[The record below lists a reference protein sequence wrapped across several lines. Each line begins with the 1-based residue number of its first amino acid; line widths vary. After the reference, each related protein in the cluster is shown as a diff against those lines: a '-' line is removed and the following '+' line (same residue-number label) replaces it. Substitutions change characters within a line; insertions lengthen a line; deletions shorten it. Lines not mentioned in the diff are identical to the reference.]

1 MNKSCTRMLGH
12 ISKPLI
18 PVVWALV
25 VQTSYAQTN
34 IAPFADAFATPTTG
48 TAPLTVTIDGSGDA
62 GNIWLNIN
70 QLIIN
75 NFGNIISST
84 LGSGSGGSINIFST
98 DIEMNSGSIKS
109 RSVGKGNAG
118 SIAISTETATLN
130 DISLISTLALYSGGG
145 DIELTV
151 RDQLHLFDSGIS
163 AYAKGKQPHHH
174 GGNITI
180 KHPGLFTLDNS
191 ELLANA
197 KRGNGGNI
205 DIHAEQLLPLGN
217 NVIDASSELGL
228 NGRLIINDID
238 ISNNIIPLYLNYLA
252 ADQQLPPRCAERLGT
267 DVSSFTVTGANI
279 FPESPDALSVHIP
292 SQLLDS
298 H

>member
-1 MNKSCTRMLGH
+1 
-12 ISKPLI
+12 
-18 PVVWALV
+18 V
-25 VQTSYAQTN
+25 
-34 IAPFADAFATPTTG
+34 
-48 TAPLTVTIDGSGDA
+48 
-62 GNIWLNIN
+62 
-70 QLIIN
+70 
-75 NFGNIISST
+75 
-84 LGSGSGGSINIFST
+84 GSGSGGTINIFSNY
-98 DIEMNSGSIKS
+98 IEMNNGLIWAN
-109 RSVGKGNAG
+109 SVGKGNAG
-118 SIAISTETATLN
+118 SIAITTETATLN

-151 RDQLHLFDSGIS
+151 RDQLHLSDSGMS

-197 KRGNGGNI
+197 NRGNGGNI
-205 DIHAEQLLPLGN
+205 YIHAEQILPLGN

-238 ISNNIIPLYLNYLA
+238 IGDKIIPLYLDYLA
-252 ADQQLPPRCAERLGT
+252 ADQQLPTPCAARSGN
-267 DVSSFTVTGANI
+267 DVSSFSVIGSDI

-298 H
+298 SDDDQPQ